1 MLVKTDK
8 YQLTDNKER
17 IKAHISDV
25 KKLLQQSYWAKER
38 TLEKI
43 EKSIEGSLCFAF
55 FDTESDKIVAFAR
68 VVTDFATMYYLCDV
82 IVDEGHRGKGLGKM
96 LVNRIADEDERLKGL
111 YGILLTSDAQG
122 LYSQYGFSEYQKSC
136 MCKFWG

>member
-8 YQLTDNKER
+8 YQLTDNNER

-96 LVNRIADEDERLKGL
+96 LVNRIAYEDERLKGL

-122 LYSQYGFSEYQKSC
+122 LYSKYGFSEYDKSC

>member
-25 KKLLQQSYWAKER
+25 KNLLQQSYWAKER

-43 EKSIEGSLCFAF
+43 KKSIEGSLCFAF

-96 LVNRIADEDERLKGL
+96 LVNRISDEDERLKGL

-122 LYSQYGFSEYQKSC
+122 LYSQYGFSEYDKSC